1 MVRSIT
7 SPKAAQHTNPVP
19 NAAVHR
25 GLLVTSG
32 ILGKELETR
41 TYPADKARQFDLVFQ
56 YLQAIL
62 EEAGAGLQD
71 VIKLDLY
78 FADKS
83 DRPLANSHWVRLW
96 PNPGSRPA
104 RQAHQTVMP
113 EGCVIQL
120 VAMAVLPPATD

>member
-32 ILGKELETR
+32 ILGKELETG

-78 FADKS
+78 FADKF
-83 DRPLANSHWVRLW
+83 DRPLANPHWVRLW
-96 PNPGSRPA
+96 PDPEKRPA
-104 RQAHQTVMP
+104 RQAHQTLLP

-120 VAMAVLPPATD
+120 VAMAVLPLATD